1 MRAPSRHVGRLQ
13 VSSGYLLLRHATYS
27 AVIGSAV
34 MGSKKG
40 IMRPLLCLALLAF
53 AGCATAPSV
62 TPREYLDEQTA
73 ATITVV
79 ADPWIFTRKNA
90 PPQLDF
96 FNLYAIDVNRMGDHK
111 KYFAVVHYWPGP
123 ELAGSGAPALVLSG
137 GAQELKLTA
146 ASEDARQLGVAE
158 ALDKSAP
165 SSAKTWFYLVD
176 KERLQAI
183 AQSRQLS
190 ATLATE
196 RVDAAYVVW
205 RDGSSEL
212 SEFATALDR

>member
-1 MRAPSRHVGRLQ
+1 MRTIV
-13 VSSGYLLLRHATYS
+13 LLA
-27 AVIGSAV
+27 A
-34 MGSKKG
+34 
-40 IMRPLLCLALLAF
+40 LAF
-53 AGCATAPSV
+53 AGCASTPSV
-62 TPREYLDEQTA
+62 APREYLDEQTA

-123 ELAGSGAPALVLSG
+123 DLAGSSAPTLVLNAGS
-137 GAQELKLTA
+137 QEMKLTA
-146 ASEDARQLGVAE
+146 AIEDARQLGVAQ

-165 SSAKTWFYLVD
+165 SSAKTWFYPVD

-183 AQSRQLS
+183 AQSRQL
-190 ATLATE
+190 AAMLATE
-196 RVDAAYVVW
+196 KIEATYVVW

-212 SEFATALDR
+212 SEFATALER

>member
-1 MRAPSRHVGRLQ
+1 VLNNFP
-13 VSSGYLLLRHATYS
+13 LLN
-27 AVIGSAV
+27 
-34 MGSKKG
+34 KKG
-40 IMRPLLCLALLAF
+40 AMRTIFLLVVLAL
-53 AGCATAPSV
+53 AGCASAPSV

-123 ELAGSGAPALVLSG
+123 ELGGGDVPALVLNSG
-137 GAQELKLTA
+137 SQELKLSATR
-146 ASEDARQLGVAE
+146 EDGRQLGIAQ

-165 SSAKTWFYLVD
+165 SSAKTWFYPVD

-190 ATLATE
+190 AMLTTPK
-196 RVDAAYVVW
+196 VDAAYVVW

>member
-1 MRAPSRHVGRLQ
+1 MPTYVRDVSLASRSREVHKGTMRTIFLFMIV
-13 VSSGYLLLRHATYS
+13 
-27 AVIGSAV
+27 AV
-34 MGSKKG
+34 
-40 IMRPLLCLALLAF
+40 
-53 AGCATAPSV
+53 AGCASAPSV
-62 TPREYLDEQTA
+62 APREYLDEQTA

-111 KYFAVVHYWPGP
+111 KYFAVVHYWPGA
-123 ELAGSGAPALVLSG
+123 EFAGGVPPTLVLSG
-137 GAQELKLTA
+137 GAQELKLA
-146 ASEDARQLGVAE
+146 PASEDARQLGIAQ

-165 SSAKTWFYLVD
+165 SSAKTWFYPVD
-176 KERLQAI
+176 KEGLQAI
-183 AQSRQLS
+183 AQGRQLS

-196 RVDAAYVVW
+196 NGDAAYAVW

-212 SEFATALDR
+212 SEFATAFDR

>member
-1 MRAPSRHVGRLQ
+1 MPTYVRDVSLGSRSREVHKGTMRTIFLFMIV
-13 VSSGYLLLRHATYS
+13 
-27 AVIGSAV
+27 AV
-34 MGSKKG
+34 
-40 IMRPLLCLALLAF
+40 
-53 AGCATAPSV
+53 AGCASAPSV
-62 TPREYLDEQTA
+62 APREYLDEQTA

-111 KYFAVVHYWPGP
+111 KYFAVVHYWPGA
-123 ELAGSGAPALVLSG
+123 EFAGGVPPTLVLSG
-137 GAQELKLTA
+137 GAQELKLA
-146 ASEDARQLGVAE
+146 PASEDARQLGIAQ

-165 SSAKTWFYLVD
+165 SSAKTWFYPVD
-176 KERLQAI
+176 KEGLQAI
-183 AQSRQLS
+183 AQGRQLS

-196 RVDAAYVVW
+196 NGDAAYAVW

-212 SEFATALDR
+212 SEFATAFDR